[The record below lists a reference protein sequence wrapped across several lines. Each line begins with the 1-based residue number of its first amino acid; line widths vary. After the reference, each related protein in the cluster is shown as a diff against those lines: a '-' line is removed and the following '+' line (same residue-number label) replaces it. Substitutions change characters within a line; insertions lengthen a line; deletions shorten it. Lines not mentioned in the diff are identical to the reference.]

1 MRTSTISCMLH
12 NCHSVVYLTQYLI
25 SCIIKEYQL
34 NKWELKKMTKFETA
48 IIKRIDIFLK
58 LFSNFLIIKTI
69 ESNTVKSLT
78 DKQLETITPVATDK
92 LKTINENIKTYS

>member
-1 MRTSTISCMLH
+1 MFLFCL
-12 NCHSVVYLTQYLI
+12 L
-25 SCIIKEYQL
+25 IIKMGV
-34 NKWELKKMTKFETA
+34 KKMNKFETA

-58 LFSNFLIIKTI
+58 LFSNFLVIKTI

>member
-1 MRTSTISCMLH
+1 ME
-12 NCHSVVYLTQYLI
+12 V
-25 SCIIKEYQL
+25 
-34 NKWELKKMTKFETA
+34 KKMTKFETA

-58 LFSNFLIIKTI
+58 LFSNFLVIKTI